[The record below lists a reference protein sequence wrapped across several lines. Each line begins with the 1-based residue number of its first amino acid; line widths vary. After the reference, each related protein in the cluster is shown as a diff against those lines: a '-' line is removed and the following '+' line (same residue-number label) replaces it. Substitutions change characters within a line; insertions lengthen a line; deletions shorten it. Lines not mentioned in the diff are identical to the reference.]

1 MAGRGNCFFASL
13 VMCWRLRRHRGR
25 WWVRPSDHIT
35 GWHWGWQSRDMRY
48 TLHYEPLTPR
58 KMPAAMWHKVWY
70 RGHLVRG
77 DILKDK

>member
-1 MAGRGNCFFASL
+1 
-13 VMCWRLRRHRGR
+13 
-25 WWVRPSDHIT
+25 
-35 GWHWGWQSRDMRY
+35 MRY

-58 KMPAAMWHKVWY
+58 KMPAAAWHKLWY